1 MKKNKLKI
9 LSVMLVGLII
19 SASLFINAC
28 TDVDGSEKKEEDPG
42 SFEYVE
48 VTKMNYEP
56 FVKYISLIGVAK
68 AYQEADIAADEGGR
82 IKSFVKDKGDYV
94 REGEVIVVLDNDVLK
109 ANLDAAKAQYDMA
122 ETNFKKQEEIYRQK
136 VTSEIQYLNAKYER
150 DGAKANYE
158 LIKSRYDRTFIKAP
172 FSGILD
178 NKYIEE
184 GEFAAPGLP
193 IISLV
198 SIDKIKVQ
206 AGVPENYVSSVK
218 GGNNVQVVFNDLGG
232 ETFQDKISYVGS
244 SVNTDNRTFPI
255 EVVINNRDRKIKPE
269 LNAIVKIEEDKF
281 DNVVLIPEEVV
292 SKTDLGNVVFVEEN
306 GIAKMKIVE
315 VKSRYQNKAAI
326 TKGLNEGDN
335 LIVVGFQNL
344 VDGEKVKILE

>member
-1 MKKNKLKI
+1 MKNNKLKKSSI
-9 LSVMLVGLII
+9 LFVGSLIAI
-19 SASLFINAC
+19 SLFINAC
-28 TDVDGSEKKEEDPG
+28 SDVDGSEKKKEDPG
-42 SFEYVE
+42 SYEYVE
-48 VTKMNYEP
+48 VFKTKYEP

-68 AYQEADIAADEGGR
+68 AYQQANIAADEGGR
-82 IKSFVKDKGDYV
+82 IKSFMKDKGNYV
-94 REGEVIVVLDNDVLK
+94 AEGEVIVVLDNDVLK

-122 ETNFKKQEEIYRQK
+122 ETNFKKQEEIYKQK

-158 LIKSRYDRTFIKAP
+158 LIKSRYDKTFIKAP

-178 NKYIEE
+178 NKFIEE

-198 SIDKIKVQ
+198 SIDRIKVQ

-218 GGNNVQVVFNDLGG
+218 KGNNVQVVFNDLGG

-244 SVNTDNRTFPI
+244 SINTDNRTFLV
-255 EVVINNRDRKIKPE
+255 EVVINNKNRKIKPE
-269 LNAIVKIEEDKF
+269 LNAVVKIEEDKL
-281 DNVVLIPEEVV
+281 DKVVLIPEEVV
-292 SKTDLGNVVFVEEN
+292 SKTDFGNVVFVEEN
-306 GIAKMKIVE
+306 GIARQRIVE

-326 TKGLNEGDN
+326 TKGLSEDDN

-344 VDGEKVKILE
+344 VDGEKVKIIE